1 MSSTDTTDTLDTV
14 TGAVSEDVLSQWRE
28 QGYLLLK
35 QAIPRDQA
43 AAFLAAADE
52 VIAAYEAEPGG
63 AQSGSYTIVQAIW
76 RTAGLDDLI
85 DHPGTFP
92 TIMGLMG
99 PYLQLMGTQ
108 IYVRPAG
115 READFRWHTDAGRSL
130 QQIRVTEDSLPL
142 NFKVQ
147 FFLTDIPALD
157 RANFCLVPGSHR
169 HEFPEAG
176 FAAGTDPDGAIQLR
190 VQAGDAA
197 IFPHNLWHSVA
208 PNHGDSVRRS
218 VTFRYGQMWCRPY
231 DYEKAPA
238 AVLARMPKRRRRL
251 LGDLGD
257 DYIATDYYKP
267 HDQLEVMLGAG

>member
-1 MSSTDTTDTLDTV
+1 
-14 TGAVSEDVLSQWRE
+14 
-28 QGYLLLK
+28 
-35 QAIPRDQA
+35 
-43 AAFLAAADE
+43 
-52 VIAAYEAEPGG
+52 
-63 AQSGSYTIVQAIW
+63 
-76 RTAGLDDLI
+76 
-85 DHPGTFP
+85 
-92 TIMGLMG
+92 MGLMG

-176 FAAGTDPDGAIQLR
+176 FAAGTDPAGAIQLR

-208 PNHGDSVRRS
+208 PNHGDAVRRS

-238 AVLARMPKRRRRL
+238 AVLGADAQAPPPAARRPRRRL
-251 LGDLGD
+251 YRHRLLQAARPARGDAWRRLAPEAVLRNHNLGFT
-257 DYIATDYYKP
+257 A
-267 HDQLEVMLGAG
+267 

>member
-1 MSSTDTTDTLDTV
+1 MSATYTD
-14 TGAVSEDVLSQWRE
+14 AVADAISDEVRAQWRE
-28 QGYLLLK
+28 QGYLLLEK
-35 QAIPRDQA
+35 AIPRDQA
-43 AAFLAAADE
+43 AAFLAAADR
-52 VIAAYEAEPGG
+52 VIGEYQAEPGF
-63 AQSGSYTIVQAIW
+63 AEPGSYTIVQAIW

-92 TIMGLMG
+92 IILGLMG

-115 READFRWHTDAGRSL
+115 RESDFRWHTDAGRSL

-147 FFLTDIPALD
+147 FFLTDIPETN

-169 HEFPEAG
+169 HEFPEQG
-176 FAAGTDPDGAIQLR
+176 IAAGTDPAGAIQLC
-190 VQAGDAA
+190 VQAGDVA

-208 PNHGDSVRRS
+208 PNHGEAVRRS

-238 AVLARMPKRRRRL
+238 QVLARMPARRRRL

-257 DYIATDYYKP
+257 HYIATDYYKP
-267 HDQLEVMLGAG
+267 HDQLEVMLGGH

>member
-1 MSSTDTTDTLDTV
+1 MSATATATATAA
-14 TGAVSEDVLSQWRE
+14 GAVSEDSLVQWRE
-28 QGYLLLK
+28 QGYLLLR

-52 VIAAYEAEPGG
+52 AIAAYEAEPGF
-63 AQSGSYTIVQAIW
+63 AHAGSYTIVQAIW
-76 RTAGLDDLI
+76 RTAGLDELI

-92 TIMGLMG
+92 TILGLMG

-115 READFRWHTDAGRSL
+115 RESDFRWHTDAGRSL
-130 QQIRVTEDSLPL
+130 QQIRVTDDSLPL

-147 FFLTDIPALD
+147 FFLTDIPEPD

-169 HEFPEAG
+169 REFPETG
-176 FAAGTDPDGAIQLR
+176 FPAGTDPDGAIQLR
-190 VQAGDAA
+190 VQAGDVA

-238 AVLARMPKRRRRL
+238 EVLARMPARRRRL

-267 HDQLEVMLGAG
+267 HDQLEVMLGAR